1 VEHPVNSQNK
11 KVSYKAKSF
20 SYDIVGQGL
29 VEDKPIVEQPGRTPE
44 LGLNKPGLDKL
55 ELELDR
61 KELVLGKMEQRRIVV
76 GELHSLTLA
85 SWPLVRH
92 SWTWVSWLL
101 ELLGL

>member
-1 VEHPVNSQNK
+1 M
-11 KVSYKAKSF
+11 
-20 SYDIVGQGL
+20 
-29 VEDKPIVEQPGRTPE
+29 EDKPIVEQPGRTPE

-55 ELELDR
+55 ELELGR
-61 KELVLGKMEQRRIVV
+61 KELVLGKMELVLGKMEQRRTVV
-76 GELHSLTLA
+76 GELRSLTLA

>member
-44 LGLNKPGLDKL
+44 LELNKPG
-55 ELELDR
+55 LDR

-92 SWTWVSWLL
+92 SWTWVS
-101 ELLGL
+101 